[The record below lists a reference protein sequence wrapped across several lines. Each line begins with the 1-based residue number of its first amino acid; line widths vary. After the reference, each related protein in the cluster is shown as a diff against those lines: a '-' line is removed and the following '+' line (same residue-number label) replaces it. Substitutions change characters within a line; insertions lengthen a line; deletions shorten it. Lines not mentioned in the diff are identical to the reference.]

1 VPTQPDFVQLA
12 LLIRRGQLKLENVPA
27 EHRAVVYGVMQRLTD
42 AQEQTLAQRQVTP
55 RRHLGRSRVFQ
66 RASS

>member
-1 VPTQPDFVQLA
+1 MPSQPDFVSLA

-27 EHRAVVYGVMQRLTD
+27 EHRATVYGVMQRLTD
-42 AQEQTLAQRQVTP
+42 AQEQTLAQRQVAP

>member
-1 VPTQPDFVQLA
+1 MPSPDLVQLA
-12 LLIRRGQLKLENVPA
+12 LLIRRGQLKLQNVPA
-27 EHRAVVYGVMQRLTD
+27 EHQAAVHSILHRLTD
-42 AQEQTLAQRQVTP
+42 AQESIIAQRQVAP